1 MKFTAEIGRKK
12 NYVND
17 GARRVRRF
25 GGATVAIVSSGQQ
38 EGSENGHQ
46 AIRNRNQKLK
56 TPNDS
61 KAKNA
66 KTSIV
71 EYAQM
76 ALPLCIG
83 SHEIGF
89 VHKVGL
95 I

>member
-46 AIRNRNQKLK
+46 TVRNRNQKLK

-66 KTSIV
+66 
-71 EYAQM
+71 
-76 ALPLCIG
+76 
-83 SHEIGF
+83 
-89 VHKVGL
+89 
-95 I
+95 